1 MNYNK
6 LEKLEPSFICSNK
19 CWGVDNYDGS
29 CCTIENRDFI
39 IGPHPDADEF
49 VERLSLKFGK
59 QFKKENVYILELIPM
74 IIPLFRRTKRN
85 AILALSLA
93 CALKT
98 DWILLLMPLFN

>member
-59 QFKKENVYILELIPM
+59 QFKKENVFIDYEKGKL
-74 IIPLFRRTKRN
+74 LFPNKQN
-85 AILALSLA
+85 WQM
-93 CALKT
+93 LKLYKS
-98 DWILLLMPLFN
+98 WVIFYYWNSF